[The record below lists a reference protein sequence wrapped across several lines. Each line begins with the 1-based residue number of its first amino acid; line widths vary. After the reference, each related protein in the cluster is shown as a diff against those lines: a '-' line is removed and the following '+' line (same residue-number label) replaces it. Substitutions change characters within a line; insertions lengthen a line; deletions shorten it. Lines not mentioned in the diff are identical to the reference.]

1 MTKAPPLSL
10 SAWLRYDALLRL
22 IPPKTTRVLEI
33 GAGLGSFGALLA
45 ARFDYV
51 GLEPDR
57 ESYAV
62 ALERV
67 GDEGLVLN
75 KSEEQFESPERFD
88 LVCAF
93 EVLEHMEDDRAVLD
107 GWLRHLRPGG
117 SVLVSVPFA
126 RARFGPWDRRA
137 GHYRRYDE
145 SDIVETLR
153 SAGLGSIETIVY
165 GFPLG
170 RLMEIGRNAF
180 ARLDGDDT
188 GMSERTAR
196 SGRQLQ
202 PPIWAA
208 TCTRLVSAPFRLA
221 QRPFSGSRHGTGI
234 VALGRL

>member
-1 MTKAPPLSL
+1 M
-10 SAWLRYDALLRL
+10 
-22 IPPKTTRVLEI
+22 LEI

-75 KSEEQFESPERFD
+75 KSEEQFESSERFD

-117 SVLVSVPFA
+117 SVASASRSHA
-126 RARFGPWDRRA
+126 R
-137 GHYRRYDE
+137 
-145 SDIVETLR
+145 
-153 SAGLGSIETIVY
+153 GLEVG
-165 GFPLG
+165 
-170 RLMEIGRNAF
+170 
-180 ARLDGDDT
+180 
-188 GMSERTAR
+188 
-196 SGRQLQ
+196 
-202 PPIWAA
+202 
-208 TCTRLVSAPFRLA
+208 
-221 QRPFSGSRHGTGI
+221 
-234 VALGRL
+234 